1 MGQDLWRQS
10 DAARNVFETADQ
22 VLGFSLSQI
31 CFEGP
36 EERLRDTE
44 FAQLAILAASLAAL
58 AAAIETGAITE
69 RPAFMAG
76 HSLGEYSALVA
87 AGALSL
93 RDGLELVSERA
104 RHMSEACKATPG
116 TLAAIIGLDEDAV
129 DKLCQDV
136 DVDIC
141 NMNLPNQSVIGGTP
155 DRILSAIDL
164 ATERGARR
172 ALELNVGGAFHSR
185 LMQPA
190 ATGLTAAVNL
200 ATINDPLVPV
210 VANASAVSLTD
221 AALVRRELE
230 DQIAQPVRW
239 HQSVTLMA
247 ANGVSTFV
255 EFGPGHV
262 LTGLVKRLSSAANL
276 INVGS
281 FKDLDQS

>member
-1 MGQDLWRQS
+1 MGEDFWRQS
-10 DAARNVFETADQ
+10 EAARQVFETADQ

-44 FAQLAILAASLAAL
+44 FAQLAILTASLAAL

-69 RPAFMAG
+69 KPAFMAG

-87 AGALSL
+87 AGALTL
-93 RDGLELVSERA
+93 TDGLELVRERA
-104 RHMSEACKATPG
+104 RHMSDACQATPG

-129 DKLCQDV
+129 EKLCQDV

-155 DRILSAIDL
+155 DRILTAIDL

-190 ATGLTAAVNL
+190 AAGL
-200 ATINDPLVPV
+200 ATAVHLAAINDPVVPV
-210 VANASAVSLTD
+210 VANASAISLTD
-221 AALVRRELE
+221 AALVRKELE

-255 EFGPGHV
+255 EFGPGRI